1 MNRMKLLREQHNL
14 SQTDLARILNI
25 SRQSYNFYENE
36 KRDPDTEMLI
46 RIADFFN
53 VSLDYLLGRTNDP
66 SPLTQEKT
74 PSYQEEVIQELE
86 DITPEMASE
95 VRQFISYLKHKEES
109 AAGKK
114 IVPFYPAPSG
124 FT

>member
-74 PSYQEEVIQELE
+74 PSYQEEVIQDLE
-86 DITPEMASE
+86 DITPKMASE
-95 VRQFISYLKHKEES
+95 VRQFIS
-109 AAGKK
+109 
-114 IVPFYPAPSG
+114 
-124 FT
+124 

>member
-1 MNRMKLLREQHNL
+1 
-14 SQTDLARILNI
+14 
-25 SRQSYNFYENE
+25 
-36 KRDPDTEMLI
+36 MLI

-66 SPLTQEKT
+66 SPITQEKT
-74 PSYQEEVIQELE
+74 SSHQEEVLRDIE

-95 VRQFISYLKHKEES
+95 VRQFINYLKHKAETAEGV

-114 IVPFYPAPSG
+114 
-124 FT
+124 

>member
-14 SQTDLARILNI
+14 SQTDLAKKLNI

-36 KRDPDTEMLI
+36 KRDPDTAMLV

-66 SPLTQEKT
+66 SPIVKEMT
-74 PSYQEEVIQELE
+74 PSYQEEVIQDLE
-86 DITPEMASE
+86 DITPDMASE
-95 VRQFISYLKHKEES
+95 IRQYISYLKHKKG
-109 AAGKK
+109 AAEMGITKK
-114 IVPFYPAPSG
+114 K
-124 FT
+124 